1 MGSDIDPSC
10 IRTARVNAGRA
21 GVGSMITF
29 ETAEDVPWSL
39 DGEYQESVPTANV
52 VNEHNALKLRK

>member
-1 MGSDIDPSC
+1 M
-10 IRTARVNAGRA
+10 NAGRA